1 MSFTGCDFPTL
12 EDPASSLR
20 FHCHPTPPIGGGGDA
35 DHGFDVDT
43 SPPFPTPRCKVW
55 CVRAAVAVEQAI
67 QHPISSKRWPLQ
79 AIQPLS
85 SSERWP
91 LQVPYRPRCTGVRW
105 LCRPS
110 TRGAATGRDRDLP
123 PLSRRRTGR
132 DGSDPSDPCAW
143 RHRPRLG
150 NRSTWFAPRSL
161 PLCTRPVA
169 CAAQGWAAG

>member
-79 AIQPLS
+79 AIQPPS
-85 SSERWP
+85 SSKRWP

-110 TRGAATGRDRDLP
+110 TRGAATGRDRAQSSVGFSEAGAV
-123 PLSRRRTGR
+123 PLAWEKVPADYTGEGQR
-132 DGSDPSDPCAW
+132 DPSSFRSAS
-143 RHRPRLG
+143 RLPAVAMIPI
-150 NRSTWFAPRSL
+150 NRSGSGR
-161 PLCTRPVA
+161 
-169 CAAQGWAAG
+169 